1 MTGDA
6 TIDAEIVANRTAII
20 DDVRYGMSSEANLT
34 IWIAATLNDS
44 TAIAALQKHVFSG
57 DIYISSAWLTSLTES
72 TGTIAGMITLANSAL
87 ISGGYFANE
96 AEITAMNMAAE
107 QLAGGMLLN
116 DTALALNATGYNSYT
131 SVMSTGMEFLTQPEI
146 T

>member
-1 MTGDA
+1 
-6 TIDAEIVANRTAII
+6 
-20 DDVRYGMSSEANLT
+20 
-34 IWIAATLNDS
+34 
-44 TAIAALQKHVFSG
+44 
-57 DIYISSAWLTSLTES
+57 
-72 TGTIAGMITLANSAL
+72 MITLANSAL

-116 DTALALNATGYNSYT
+116 DTSLALNATGYQSYV
-131 SVMSTGMEFLTQPEI
+131 SVIDTGMEFLTQPEI